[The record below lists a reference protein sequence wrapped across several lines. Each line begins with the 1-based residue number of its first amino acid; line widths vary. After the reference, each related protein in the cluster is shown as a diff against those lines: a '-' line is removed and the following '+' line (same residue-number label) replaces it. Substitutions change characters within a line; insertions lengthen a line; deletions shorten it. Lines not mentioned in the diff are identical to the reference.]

1 MNKELVNNVIEWG
14 RERNLLSP
22 ENAPKQML
30 EVIEEIGELGGAI
43 AKNNQADIKDA
54 IGDSLV
60 TIILLSA
67 QLGYDTEDCLNEAY
81 NVISKRTGKT
91 VNGVFVKD

>member
-30 EVIEEIGELGGAI
+30 KVIEEIGELGGAI

-91 VNGVFVKD
+91 VGGVFVKD

>member
-30 EVIEEIGELGGAI
+30 KVIEEIGELGGAI